1 MSAVDK
7 DSRLQA
13 YLDGEL
19 DEAAR
24 AEVERELGEAEPL
37 RAELERLRSAAE
49 LVRGSKLP
57 ELPDNL
63 ISDVTSRVTIDG
75 QRWWERLLPGAGRPF
90 PTLAWGTVS
99 TVLLAVVL
107 LPLSEFSLGGSR
119 DVYSTVSD
127 SMVTRADSFYAAA
140 PPEAKS
146 EAPTWAMPAPA
157 APEAGLPAVRMK
169 SVAPGAPGG
178 PAGSSVALHGVFVV
192 SDGHG
197 GFTTELTQ
205 NGTLTTVTDTSVTA
219 RSEDGFTQTYVVT
232 TDTRTGRSALH
243 AGEKATI
250 RAVQRDGANTAT
262 VISPTG

>member
-1 MSAVDK
+1 MGGHRGGMNTES
-7 DSRLQA
+7 QTP
-13 YLDGEL
+13 
-19 DEAAR
+19 
-24 AEVERELGEAEPL
+24 VEPVWGAP
-37 RAELERLRSAAE
+37 AAE
-49 LVRGSKLP
+49 SAQW
-57 ELPDNL
+57 
-63 ISDVTSRVTIDG
+63 SRNK
-75 QRWWERLLPGAGRPF
+75 
-90 PTLAWGTVS
+90 TVAA
-99 TVLLAVVL
+99 VGIAVVL
-107 LPLSEFSLGGSR
+107 AAGGAAVIHAAGGGSG
-119 DVYSTVSD
+119 
-127 SMVTRADSFYAAA
+127 AGGPGGGPGWG
-140 PPEAKS
+140 PP
-146 EAPTWAMPAPA
+146 PGGP
-157 APEAGLPAVRMK
+157 GGFGG
-169 SVAPGAPGG
+169 PGAPGG